1 MKKTYQQPEIQT
13 TALVLH
19 HHLLGGSDTTIVVD
33 KDEEIEENLSRQ
45 QHRSLWDESEDESDD
60 EF

>member
-13 TALVLH
+13 TALVVH
-19 HHLLGGSDTTIVVD
+19 HHLLGSSDTTIKVN
-33 KDEEIEENLSRQ
+33 KDEEIEENFSRQ
-45 QHRSLWDESEDESDD
+45 QHYSLCYESENEPDD